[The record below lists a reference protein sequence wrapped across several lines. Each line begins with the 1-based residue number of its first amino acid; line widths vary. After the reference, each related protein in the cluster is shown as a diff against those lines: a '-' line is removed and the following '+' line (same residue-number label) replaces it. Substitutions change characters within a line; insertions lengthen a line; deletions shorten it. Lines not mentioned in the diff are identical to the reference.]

1 MTLADIKK
9 DKTYKVV
16 SIEDSKYKVQILE
29 FGIIPNQ
36 KIKLAYKGLFSDP
49 IGILTGDFMGN
60 VLAISKKEAKLVI
73 IEEI

>member
-29 FGIIPNQ
+29 FGII
-36 KIKLAYKGLFSDP
+36 KGKIIKLAYKAAFGGP

>member
-29 FGIIPNQ
+29 FGII
-36 KIKLAYKGLFSDP
+36 KGKLIKLAYKAAFGGP
-49 IGILTGDFMGN
+49 IGILTDDFTGN
-60 VLAISKKEAKLVI
+60 VLAFCKKTAKLII